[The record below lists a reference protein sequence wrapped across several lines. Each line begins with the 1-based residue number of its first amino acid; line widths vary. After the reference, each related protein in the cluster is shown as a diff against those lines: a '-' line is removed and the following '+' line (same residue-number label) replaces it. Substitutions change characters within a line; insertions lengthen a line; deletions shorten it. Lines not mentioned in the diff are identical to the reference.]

1 MLWRW
6 TAAIAVGA
14 SLALTAAPAMAV
26 ASGWVWSRARTLTL
40 PPGAATAPGSQSAEL
55 ESVTCGPPSRCT
67 AVGSFRD
74 PAGSD
79 QSMVVEGSSARWQRP
94 IELALPMGAY
104 AAPGSQHAVL
114 EAVSCPAAGECVA
127 VGYFTDGSGSSQPL
141 AVTETAGV
149 WGAPVQI
156 ALPENAASAPGA
168 QSSALY
174 SVSCGGRGVCEAV
187 GYFTDT
193 LGNEQSLTIAFADGS
208 WGQPQEL
215 TLPLRANPFAG
226 AQASALYAV
235 ACSGPDSCEA
245 IGSYTD
251 LFDNA
256 EPIGASERGG
266 VWREAIQLSLPPGA
280 LGVAAYQHSYLFSI
294 ACPRGYCVAVGSY
307 TDVQQRNEVMALR
320 LGPRGWGR
328 ARELKLPANATS
340 AQERQNSLLG
350 GIWCARDGRCAAV
363 GSYTT
368 NAGSQDAMVVRER
381 RARWSR
387 ASELSLPGDAAR
399 TAQSAGLYSIACIA
413 ASDCIGVGAYK
424 TRSGSFEAMVAG
436 VGYRTK
442 RN

>member
-1 MLWRW
+1 M
-6 TAAIAVGA
+6 AARISDWA
-14 SLALTAAPAMAV
+14 
-26 ASGWVWSRARTLTL
+26 WSQARTLTL
-40 PPGAATAPGSQSAEL
+40 PPGAATAPGSQNAEL
-55 ESVTCGPPSRCT
+55 ESVTCTAPSRCT

-79 QSMVVEGSSARWQRP
+79 QPMVADGSPGHWQRP
-94 IELALPMGAY
+94 IELALPMDAY

-114 EAVSCPAAGECVA
+114 EAVSCPSAGGCVA
-127 VGYFTDGSGSSQPL
+127 VGYFTDGSGSAQPL

-149 WGAPVQI
+149 WGTPLQI
-156 ALPENAASAPGA
+156 SLPANAASEPGS

-174 SVSCGGRGVCEAV
+174 SVACSGRGVCQAV
-187 GYFTDT
+187 GYYTDI
-193 LGNEQSLTIAFADGS
+193 LGNEQSLTVGFSDGS

-215 TLPLRANPFAG
+215 PLPLGANPFAG
-226 AQASALYAV
+226 GQASALYAI
-235 ACSGPDSCEA
+235 ACSGPTTCEA

-256 EPIGASERGG
+256 EPMGASERGG
-266 VWREAIQLSLPPGA
+266 VWRAALKLSLPPGA
-280 LGVAAYQHSYLFSI
+280 LGVSAYQHSYLFSI

-307 TDVQQRNEVMALR
+307 TDVDQSNEVMALR

-328 ARELKLPANATS
+328 ARELELPANATG

-350 GIWCARDGRCAAV
+350 GVWCARDGRCAAV

-368 NAGSQDAMVVRER
+368 KAGSEDAMVLRQRGTRWR
-381 RARWSR
+381 RAT
-387 ASELSLPGDAAR
+387 ELSLPGDAAR
-399 TAQSAGLYSIACIA
+399 TAQFAGLYSIVCTA
-413 ASDCIGVGAYK
+413 ASDCIAVGAYK

-442 RN
+442 RR